1 MQNKHDLKIKEMQQ
15 NLSNLNQRNQQMFRE
30 KQELSENMQNNEKVL
45 KLADFT
51 LFIMKLIQ
59 RLELQTHNNLN
70 ENKKFLK
77 KINDPYYQQNRQ
89 TYVDLKLPKTPDELL
104 NVLKKDRNYIDN

>member
-1 MQNKHDLKIKEMQQ
+1 
-15 NLSNLNQRNQQMFRE
+15 MFRE

-59 RLELQTHNNLN
+59 RLEL
-70 ENKKFLK
+70 
-77 KINDPYYQQNRQ
+77 
-89 TYVDLKLPKTPDELL
+89 
-104 NVLKKDRNYIDN
+104 